1 MIIGIYLFIFELNDY
16 DLLRCEK
23 RENKR
28 EKEKRMKKKF
38 LQWKLRGKRKEKKE
52 DKRGKKKSSD
62 EFHQFSAGTAI
73 ANFKI
78 LANGRQKDRRGGIH
92 CAHAHG
98 RTQAPHTTK

>member
-1 MIIGIYLFIFELNDY
+1 METQG
-16 DLLRCEK
+16 
-23 RENKR
+23 
-28 EKEKRMKKKF
+28 KKKR
-38 LQWKLRGKRKEKKE
+38 KKRRQ
-52 DKRGKKKSSD
+52 KRKKKSSD